1 MGKQAILVLY
11 ILAMVALIVGLDVVI
26 FRHHFWAR
34 LLVNVGIVLVF
45 GGFYLRYLKG
55 S

>member
-1 MGKQAILVLY
+1 MGRQAILVLY
-11 ILAMVALIVGLDVVI
+11 IVAMVALIVGLDIVV

-45 GGFYLRYLKG
+45 GGFYLRFLKG

>member
-1 MGKQAILVLY
+1 MGRSAVIVLY
-11 ILAMVALIVGLDVVI
+11 VLALVAVVVGVDVLIFG
-26 FRHHFWAR
+26 HQFWAR

-45 GGFYLRYLKG
+45 AAFYLRFLKG